1 MIFCI
6 AVAGWFLWSFA
17 GKTKSL
23 VSPRTRIVRIFAP
36 LAVLL
41 TLTIGFIGYY
51 NWRLTGHALL
61 FPHVFNTRTYRTTS
75 LFLWDHPKAP
85 LACHNQPLEAL
96 YNDWARD
103 DLHYTR
109 P

>member
-1 MIFCI
+1 M
-6 AVAGWFLWSFA
+6 
-17 GKTKSL
+17 
-23 VSPRTRIVRIFAP
+23 FAP

-61 FPHVFNTRTYRTTS
+61 FPHVLNTRTYRTTG

-85 LACHNQPLEAL
+85 LAYHNQQFEDF
-96 YNDWARD
+96 YNGWEREDFKNTWPDVRSEERRVGKECRSRWSPY
-103 DLHYTR
+103 H
-109 P
+109 